1 MSIWSEMSSLRFVFL
16 SPNWLIAAAQHSRR
30 VPVLFWKRN
39 GKKWELRFTY
49 FCRLQ
54 CFFID
59 FLGQWNKAKGAQVAG
74 WQNAWSISIYLD
86 ALVIWKVFGVFCST
100 KGYFGH
106 FPTSNYPFIIQVRG
120 QKWSFHKW
128 AGGRIAEFNIW
139 HSTFFERGTASQ
151 PTPRSTR
158 YGFCILGKIPA
169 QNQILASKLDV

>member
-59 FLGQWNKAKGAQVAG
+59 FLGQWNKAKGVQVAG
-74 WQNAWSISIYLD
+74 WQNAWSISLYLGD
-86 ALVIWKVFGVFCST
+86 LVIWKIFGVFCST

-106 FPTSNYPFIIQVRG
+106 FPTSNDPFIIQVGGKNDPFINGRG
-120 QKWSFHKW
+120 DELLNLIFDIPHSLR
-128 AGGRIAEFNIW
+128 GGQPV
-139 HSTFFERGTASQ
+139 SQ
-151 PTPRSTR
+151 PH
-158 YGFCILGKIPA
+158 KVPA
-169 QNQILASKLDV
+169 MAFAFWERFQLRIKYWPQN